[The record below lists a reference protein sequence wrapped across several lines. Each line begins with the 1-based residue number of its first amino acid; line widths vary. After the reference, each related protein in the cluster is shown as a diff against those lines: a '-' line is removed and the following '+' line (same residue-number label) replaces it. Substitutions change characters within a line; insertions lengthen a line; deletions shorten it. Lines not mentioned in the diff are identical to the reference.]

1 MICPTSSSSVCWRTL
16 HLVSLLTTEVTPSFF
31 QLPASPFLCNC
42 LWHLGPCFIRFY
54 TIRWVNL
61 LRGPFIIYDP
71 ANRTVQYYVVG
82 SLCLGGM
89 VCKAGEF
96 GGGHV
101 QWNCSRMNK
110 SISHLSQG
118 NVGTSTRIF
127 AYSVAHLKDWEK
139 KKVSGFVMRLLMCIL
154 FNKISWWKSE
164 NITSSGWTLW
174 LSKCVCVWNQVY
186 LAFQTLV
193 TL

>member
-1 MICPTSSSSVCWRTL
+1 MHSLKSCLESKQLPVLGLALKLSCSCFCFASCTDLS
-16 HLVSLLTTEVTPSFF
+16 HLKQFNVLKNLAFSKFTYYRSYTFFF

-61 LRGPFIIYDP
+61 LRGPFIIDDP

-89 VCKAGEF
+89 VCKAGES
-96 GGGHV
+96 GGGHI
-101 QWNCSRMNK
+101 QWNCSQMNK
-110 SISHLSQG
+110 STSHVSQG

-127 AYSVAHLKDWEK
+127 AYSVAHLKDGEK
-139 KKVSGFVMRLLMCIL
+139 MCL
-154 FNKISWWKSE
+154 A
-164 NITSSGWTLW
+164 
-174 LSKCVCVWNQVY
+174 LS
-186 LAFQTLV
+186 
-193 TL
+193 

>member
-1 MICPTSSSSVCWRTL
+1 MHSLKSCLESKQLPVLGLALKLSCSCFCFASCTDLS
-16 HLVSLLTTEVTPSFF
+16 HLKQFNVLKNLAFSKFTYQRSYTFFF

-61 LRGPFIIYDP
+61 LRGPFIIDDP

-89 VCKAGEF
+89 VCKAGES
-96 GGGHV
+96 GGGHI
-101 QWNCSRMNK
+101 QWNCSQMNK
-110 SISHLSQG
+110 STSHVSQG

-127 AYSVAHLKDWEK
+127 AYSVAHLKDGGK
-139 KKVSGFVMRLLMCIL
+139 NVSGFVMIVMRLLMCIL
-154 FNKISWWKSE
+154 FNKIS
-164 NITSSGWTLW
+164 
-174 LSKCVCVWNQVY
+174 
-186 LAFQTLV
+186 
-193 TL
+193 

>member
-1 MICPTSSSSVCWRTL
+1 MICPTSSSSMCWRTL
-16 HLVSLLTTEVTPSFF
+16 HLISLLTTGVIPSFF

-61 LRGPFIIYDP
+61 LRGPFIIDDP

-89 VCKAGEF
+89 VCVRLENLEVDTSNGIAAEWTK
-96 GGGHV
+96 
-101 QWNCSRMNK
+101 K

-139 KKVSGFVMRLLMCIL
+139 KMCL
-154 FNKISWWKSE
+154 ALSWGS
-164 NITSSGWTLW
+164 
-174 LSKCVCVWNQVY
+174 
-186 LAFQTLV
+186 
-193 TL
+193 